1 MQSAEPLARTRTI
14 ESPQPAKAVA
24 SPWGGIPVAK
34 KMRRCKI
41 GADYARI
48 ENVHPCPSDS
58 RGDALLINHVRVLN
72 DVSIHAPPNSRGDA
86 CFSLDLRRNHVEFQ
100 STPLELEGRCDYRC
114 GEKGS
119 NSGFNPRPRIRG
131 EMRWRTGLLHLYTN
145 RFNPRPPNS
154 RGDAA
159 HDELFGTLYVVSIH
173 APRIRGAML

>member
-86 CFSLDLRRNHVEFQ
+86 CFSLDHRRNPVEFQ
-100 STPLELEGRCDYRC
+100 STPPEFEGRCLTHMAAASPNEC
-114 GEKGS
+114 
-119 NSGFNPRPRIRG
+119 
-131 EMRWRTGLLHLYTN
+131 
-145 RFNPRPPNS
+145 FNPRPPNS
-154 RGDAA
+154 RGDA
-159 HDELFGTLYVVSIH
+159 HR
-173 APRIRGAML
+173 PRFTTWNRG

>member
-86 CFSLDLRRNHVEFQ
+86 HRPRFTTWNRGVSIHAPEF
-100 STPLELEGRCDYRC
+100 EGRCVLVAGFDVAESR
-114 GEKGS
+114 S
-119 NSGFNPRPRIRG
+119 FNPRPRIRG
-131 EMRWRTGLLHLYTN
+131 AMHRKAGEWGWSITFQST
-145 RFNPRPPNS
+145 PPEFEG
-154 RGDAA
+154 RCR
-159 HDELFGTLYVVSIH
+159 L
-173 APRIRGAML
+173 P

>member
-24 SPWGGIPVAK
+24 SAWGGIPVAK

-86 CFSLDLRRNHVEFQ
+86 HRPRFTTWNRGVSIHAPEF
-100 STPLELEGRCDYRC
+100 EGRCVLVA
-114 GEKGS
+114 
-119 NSGFNPRPRIRG
+119 GFDVAESRS
-131 EMRWRTGLLHLYTN
+131 
-145 RFNPRPPNS
+145 FNPRPPNS
-154 RGDAA
+154 RGDASQGRRMGMV
-159 HDELFGTLYVVSIH
+159 DNVSIH
-173 APRIRGAML
+173 APRIRGAMPSSPII